1 MGLTVPYITDI
12 FVEIGA
18 VRRIRDAIAY
28 AIDDAYPSYIVSDP
42 GYGKTTALFYLA
54 QELDGA
60 YCQIGEVNKNISGMY
75 VALLEAFHFHP
86 HSMYEKDLFQQ
97 VIRCLSPDGHGSS
110 RPRKILIVDEFQTL
124 EDRTKREL
132 LKIHETCGFAL
143 VLSGNSER
151 IVSSGSGKKDVK
163 ALQQIEDRIGMRV
176 ALPPLYDVDC
186 EQIGAAYG
194 VEGMDAYKAIKAYG
208 TQTNVRALVRL
219 LKQAKRLAGGTA
231 AIQLHH
237 IKTALLALHGKT
249 DALRLLTRNDD

>member
-12 FVEIGA
+12 FVEISA
-18 VRRIRDAIAY
+18 VQRIRDAISY
-28 AIDDAYPSYIVSDP
+28 AIADAYPSYIVSDP

-54 QELDGA
+54 QEFGGA
-60 YCQIGEVNKNISGMY
+60 YCQIAEVNKNISGMY
-75 VALLEAFHFHP
+75 MALLEAFGILP
-86 HSMYEKDLFQQ
+86 NNMYEKDLFQQ
-97 VIRCLSPDGHGSS
+97 VIRDLSPS
-110 RPRKILIVDEFQTL
+110 RYAPPQPRKILIVDEFQTL

-176 ALPPLYDVDC
+176 ALPPLDDGDC
-186 EQIGAAYG
+186 EQIGVAYG
-194 VEGMDAYKAIKAYG
+194 VEGMDAYRAIKAFG

-219 LKQAKRLAGGTA
+219 LQQAKRLAGGTA

-237 IKTALLALHGKT
+237 IKTALLALHGKQ
-249 DALRLLTRNDD
+249 DVFRLLTRPDN